1 MPNEPATTTNL
12 TLPRIEMQP
21 IEPPTPEE
29 IERRRVL
36 FARVMALRDEIGPI
50 GISTSELIRQVREE
64 ADGDS

>member
-1 MPNEPATTTNL
+1 
-12 TLPRIEMQP
+12 MQP